1 LIFVDGFK
9 YGKVFANLSLVKAM
23 ELKPVKAEDSLV
35 EDIEVAGVD
44 SIRLL
49 DEVEGMGNALVLTV

>member
-1 LIFVDGFK
+1 
-9 YGKVFANLSLVKAM
+9 M